1 MSKLNMKKSIFDAV
15 IVHLASMDACSFK
28 LITFQQRLVD
38 LGFNIRK
45 STLFNYLDYII
56 QAGYGID
63 KLKPS
68 GSTEVFYRVTGNI
81 PIDLSFSQIFNRAC
95 ALRKER
101 GVITTKKVN
110 YFPIDKLI
118 YNEEKKREVCETLS
132 KRPLGW
138 KARSDSVYKTIY
150 NMLLEMEVRSIFN
163 RKDLEVIASARN
175 LEIKPSTVTNYLN
188 AIFQSDCGLERVKLA
203 GARQPVHYL
212 ITKDLPT
219 ELTSSFFRKVA
230 KGEKRETR
238 IVEGQPRTSIKF
250 RDPKLEEIWSS
261 IKEKQKMTTNSI
273 SKEESIEPIEEIK
286 EDTQE
291 THVLDS
297 IYTDADLG
305 KKVFAYMVDRENT
318 IKSLEK
324 KVQELEPFV
333 NGFSEIKKELDL
345 KKEELDHKNAKI
357 LQLESDLA
365 TKDVR
370 LAEIELELDQIKQDG
385 KISLREKLRSFS
397 S

>member
-1 MSKLNMKKSIFDAV
+1 
-15 IVHLASMDACSFK
+15 
-28 LITFQQRLVD
+28 
-38 LGFNIRK
+38 
-45 STLFNYLDYII
+45 
-56 QAGYGID
+56 
-63 KLKPS
+63 
-68 GSTEVFYRVTGNI
+68 
-81 PIDLSFSQIFNRAC
+81 
-95 ALRKER
+95 
-101 GVITTKKVN
+101 
-110 YFPIDKLI
+110 
-118 YNEEKKREVCETLS
+118 
-132 KRPLGW
+132 
-138 KARSDSVYKTIY
+138 
-150 NMLLEMEVRSIFN
+150 
-163 RKDLEVIASARN
+163 
-175 LEIKPSTVTNYLN
+175 
-188 AIFQSDCGLERVKLA
+188 
-203 GARQPVHYL
+203 
-212 ITKDLPT
+212 
-219 ELTSSFFRKVA
+219 
-230 KGEKRETR
+230 
-238 IVEGQPRTSIKF
+238 
-250 RDPKLEEIWSS
+250 
-261 IKEKQKMTTNSI
+261 MTTNSI